1 MIIKEA
7 RGVGATVES
16 AREDALKKLGA
27 GIDED
32 VSVDV
37 IALPKKKVLGLFG
50 GSMAEVRAYVEVE
63 DKPQKQRQDR
73 RSQKRSLI
81 KNRFS
86 RRKPKPQSRQL
97 RRHRSRRQQ
106 RQRSL

>member
-50 GSMAEVRAYVEVE
+50 GSMAELMSRLRTSLRS
-63 DKPQKQRQDR
+63 KDR
-73 RSQKRSLI
+73 TASRSQKRSLI

-86 RRKPKPQSRQL
+86 RRKPKL
-97 RRHRSRRQQ
+97 
-106 RQRSL
+106 